1 MGCRGQ
7 TQNQLFPTLP
17 RIHADICLPARP
29 EPCRFIWWSPIFWTS
44 FHRSVSVK
52 HNFPTVVSPF
62 VVNTGLGLLQLLF
75 QDVSVN
81 ISSQWAAQT
90 LKLPPPLYKSEE
102 MRTQSKQYIVYLS
115 NLHNPPTV
123 FQTNSTAV
131 YRLCL
136 LSVRF
141 GDRPF

>member
-1 MGCRGQ
+1 MSIYMMV
-7 TQNQLFPTLP
+7 TNLLDEF
-17 RIHADICLPARP
+17 
-29 EPCRFIWWSPIFWTS
+29 S
-44 FHRSVSVK
+44 SVSAKKVSVE
-52 HNFPTVVSPF
+52 HNFPTAVSPC
-62 VVNTGLGLLQLLF
+62 VVNAGLGLLQPFF

-81 ISSQWAAQT
+81 VSSQWAAQT

-123 FQTNSTAV
+123 FQTNSTAIGGS
-131 YRLCL
+131 YHLCL

-141 GDRPF
+141 GDGPFKTIHVKPWKVSCLLF